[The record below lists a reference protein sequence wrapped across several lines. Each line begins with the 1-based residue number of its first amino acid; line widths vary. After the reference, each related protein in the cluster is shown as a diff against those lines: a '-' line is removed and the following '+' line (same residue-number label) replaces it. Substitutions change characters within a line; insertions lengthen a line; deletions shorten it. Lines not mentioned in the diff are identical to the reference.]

1 MRFHL
6 FTHSVMCVLA
16 FALVTPSARAE
27 RSSDNFPDLEQEQ
40 AAPRTARLPLPP
52 PAPPAPPSP
61 PPSSPAAESATP
73 AAETAVVPPV
83 AAASRQTSIDS
94 YDDARAAKRRR
105 EQWLL
110 SLEAV
115 THAPIDM
122 GVQVGLE
129 TPQGLRLFAGY
140 GFVPGTYM
148 NLLTG
153 IAANAS
159 GSSYAQALLEH
170 AQYDGHT
177 WRIQAGWR
185 PFHAIG
191 LYADFG
197 YARLDAKGSLD
208 LSSSGIPLLE
218 ALGGGYQATTRLD
231 LWLVELG
238 YQGELADR
246 VVLGLALGCMGT
258 FKATTTI
265 AAVDGAPT
273 NNAILN
279 SAATQA
285 DAALEKYGI
294 APTLTL
300 RLGVDLI

>member
-1 MRFHL
+1 M
-6 FTHSVMCVLA
+6 
-16 FALVTPSARAE
+16 
-27 RSSDNFPDLEQEQ
+27 
-40 AAPRTARLPLPP
+40 
-52 PAPPAPPSP
+52 
-61 PPSSPAAESATP
+61 
-73 AAETAVVPPV
+73 
-83 AAASRQTSIDS
+83 
-94 YDDARAAKRRR
+94 
-105 EQWLL
+105 L

-115 THAPIDM
+115 THAPLDA
-122 GVQVGLE
+122 GVQIGLE
-129 TPQGLRLFAGY
+129 TPQGLRLFGGY

-148 NLLTG
+148 GLLTG
-153 IAANAS
+153 VAGSAS
-159 GSSYAQALLEH
+159 GNSYAQALLQQ
-170 AQYDGHT
+170 AKYQGHT

-208 LSSSGIPLLE
+208 LSATGIPLLE
-218 ALGGGYQATTRLD
+218 ALGGGYEATTKLD
-231 LWLVELG
+231 MWLVELG

-258 FKATTTI
+258 FKSTTTI

-273 NNAILN
+273 NSVILN

-285 DAALEKYGI
+285 DAALEKYGV

-300 RLGVDLI
+300 RLGFDLI